1 MNKDWPWDKIFNQPD
16 GETIKQELVTYR
28 KNGNKLI
35 KETVTRNFWAD
46 DYQDSTATEVIYV
59 DED

>member
-1 MNKDWPWDKIFNQPD
+1 
-16 GETIKQELVTYR
+16 IKQELVTYR

-46 DYQDSTATEVIYV
+46 DYQDSTAT
-59 DED
+59 